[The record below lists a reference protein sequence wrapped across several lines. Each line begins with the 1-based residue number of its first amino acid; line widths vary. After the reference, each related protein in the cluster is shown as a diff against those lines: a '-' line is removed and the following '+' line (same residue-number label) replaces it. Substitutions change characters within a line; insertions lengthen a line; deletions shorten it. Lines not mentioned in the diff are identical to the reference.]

1 MIKKIDQRKKG
12 AIAVDNLPQINPIR
26 FVFKK
31 AATKYV

>member
-1 MIKKIDQRKKG
+1 MIKKIDQKKKG
-12 AIAVDNLPQINPIR
+12 TTAADNLPQINPIR